1 MYARARNTNTRTHT
15 HTHTHA
21 HAHVARAH
29 TWKPPMYITPKVAK
43 SALRRRSSVSRFSTT
58 SCAMPSAIHVCTP
71 AVDTAVATGRARAAA
86 LYALP
91 TAIAG
96 ARRTCHARFAA
107 SIPSAPG
114 RRTCHS
120 PARLC
125 LPARPD
131 ARAHK
136 SRPTPYSIPAGHA
149 TSSPTERVWRADRP
163 SGGKCVCVCA
173 LIARTPALQETR
185 RVHAAVPARRRHGCS
200 PFERSLALAC
210 MSGVTHR
217 GREEAR
223 EGDGSGPPHTTPQAP
238 LRPRGRPAGVNSD
251 RLTFLSL

>member
-1 MYARARNTNTRTHT
+1 MHVRARAQHK

-21 HAHVARAH
+21 HTHARTRARRTRAH
-29 TWKPPMYITPKVAK
+29 LEAANVHYAK
-43 SALRRRSSVSRFSTT
+43 G
-58 SCAMPSAIHVCTP
+58 CKE
-71 AVDTAVATGRARAAA
+71 RAAA
-86 LYALP
+86 PVERVALLHHQLRDAVGHP
-91 TAIAG
+91 CLH
-96 ARRTCHARFAA
+96 ARRRYGRRHR
-107 SIPSAPG
+107 PRPG
-114 RRTCHS
+114 RCAVCAAHGNRWRKEDLPRSLRCLHPERPWTPHVS

-238 LRPRGRPAGVNSD
+238 LRPRGSQLA
-251 RLTFLSL
+251 

>member
-1 MYARARNTNTRTHT
+1 VSACACNDDDDDDDNDTDNDNNTHMHACMYARARNTNTRTHT

-114 RRTCHS
+114 RRTCHPPACACP
-120 PARLC
+120 PARTHARTNRAQHHTAYQLDTQ
-125 LPARPD
+125 PAVPQSVSGALTGRAGGNASVCVLSSRARPPSRRPD
-131 ARAHK
+131 ASTLRCPLDAGTDVRRSSARLH
-136 SRPTPYSIPAGHA
+136 SPA
-149 TSSPTERVWRADRP
+149 
-163 SGGKCVCVCA
+163 C
-173 LIARTPALQETR
+173 
-185 RVHAAVPARRRHGCS
+185 
-200 PFERSLALAC
+200 
-210 MSGVTHR
+210 R
-217 GREEAR
+217 G
-223 EGDGSGPPHTTPQAP
+223 
-238 LRPRGRPAGVNSD
+238 
-251 RLTFLSL
+251 